1 MKNEERGLR
10 KYIMRSSRCVGAFLV
25 LSMLASAAGAQATAA
40 VPDERAAVLAVVQRL
55 WDAMKTRDTAL
66 VRSVFDSSATL
77 TRVATRNGE
86 ARVQVMP
93 VSTFIEALGRANEA
107 WNERMFAPEVRIDGS
122 LAIVWTEYDFHLG
135 SQFSHCGV
143 DAFQLLK
150 TSAGW
155 KIVAISDTARR
166 EGCAKR

>member
-1 MKNEERGLR
+1 
-10 KYIMRSSRCVGAFLV
+10 MRFIRTPLLSLLV
-25 LSMLASAAGAQATAA
+25 LTSAASAQTSVAA
-40 VPDERAAVLAVVQRL
+40 VPDEREAVLAVVQRL
-55 WDAMKTRDTAL
+55 WDGMRTRDTAL
-66 VRSVFDSSATL
+66 VRSVFDSSASL

-86 ARVQVMP
+86 ARVQVLP
-93 VSTFIEALGRANEA
+93 VSGFIEALGRANEA

-122 LAIVWTEYDFHLG
+122 LATVWTEYDFHLG
-135 SQFSHCGV
+135 NQFSHCGV

-155 KIVAISDTARR
+155 KVVALSDTARR

>member
-1 MKNEERGLR
+1 
-10 KYIMRSSRCVGAFLV
+10 MRSLYVA
-25 LSMLASAAGAQATAA
+25 LAMSIVASSATAQTSA
-40 VPDERAAVLAVVQRL
+40 GTPDERAVVLAVVQKL
-55 WDAMKTRDTAL
+55 WDGMRTHDTAL

-77 TRVATRNGE
+77 TRVVNRGGE

-93 VSTFIEALGRANEA
+93 ISGFIEALGKAKEP
-107 WNERMFAPEVRIDGS
+107 WNERMFDPEVRIDGP
-122 LAIVWTEYDFHLG
+122 LATVWTEYDFHLG
-135 SQFSHCGV
+135 TQFSHCGV

-155 KIVAISDTARR
+155 KVVALSDTARR

>member
-1 MKNEERGLR
+1 
-10 KYIMRSSRCVGAFLV
+10 MRSFRSIPGALLLV
-25 LSMLASAAGAQATAA
+25 LTSVAGAQTSTAA
-40 VPDERAAVLAVVQRL
+40 PDERQAVLAVVQRL
-55 WDAMKTRDTAL
+55 WDGMRTRDTAL

-86 ARVQVMP
+86 ARVQITP
-93 VSTFIEALGRANEA
+93 VSGFIEALGRSNEA

-122 LAIVWTEYDFHLG
+122 LATVWTEYDFHLG

-155 KIVAISDTARR
+155 KIVALSDTARR
-166 EGCAKR
+166 EGCPRRS